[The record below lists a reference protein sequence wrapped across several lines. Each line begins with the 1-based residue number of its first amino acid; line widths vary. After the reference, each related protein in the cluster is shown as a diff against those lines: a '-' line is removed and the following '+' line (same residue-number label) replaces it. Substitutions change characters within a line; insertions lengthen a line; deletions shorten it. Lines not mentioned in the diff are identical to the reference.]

1 MEGQGQDWNEDGGR
15 GEAEIPPG
23 RAGKVRDELQ
33 GAARLQGDFGN
44 PWPSIPQRCG
54 GAARGARRVQ
64 GDPAFPDS
72 NPGVPEHPPAL
83 QGLSLTHRTLPRQ
96 IGSKAGPKQQLGAPL
111 LPFPRVL
118 PNPAQARL
126 QSRHSQ
132 LSLPLREV
140 SRAWI
145 PSDLEPWGSRS
156 WIHPF
161 GCFCILP
168 AGHGHTALGF
178 FQPGTSISP
187 VFFPQGQREVWNV
200 LPNPFS
206 FLHPSSG

>member
-1 MEGQGQDWNEDGGR
+1 MSSRVLPGCREILGTHGPPSLRGVEEQPEEPGGCR
-15 GEAEIPPG
+15 VIQHSQTAIP
-23 RAGKVRDELQ
+23 RSL
-33 GAARLQGDFGN
+33 
-44 PWPSIPQRCG
+44 SIPQPC
-54 GAARGARRVQ
+54 RVCPSHT
-64 GDPAFPDS
+64 GHS
-72 NPGVPEHPPAL
+72 PGP
-83 QGLSLTHRTLPRQ
+83 
-96 IGSKAGPKQQLGAPL
+96 KAGPKQQLGAPL